1 MLKFKSGRGAS
12 VVTGLTKREYFLSIF
27 SIAVFHGEMNKLKK
41 RLTAFVR
48 QTIDRNAATQN
59 TVLPLVGE
67 ERFDDEFGGEGVRF
81 YAKVSQS

>member
-48 QTIDRNAATQN
+48 RNAATQN

-67 ERFDDEFGGEGVRF
+67 EQFDEEFGGEGLRF